1 MAAAFTTQDA
11 SDEQALAGTTAV
23 LGGLLI
29 SSLLAWAAGTTI
41 MSWDPTTMLLLAS
54 VLPVAVI
61 AQFSL
66 NTTAPPKLPV
76 KAALR
81 FTALALGMICVVGS
95 AVGMSG
101 VSFLGLMIPPAAM
114 AALVVIAAT
123 SMAGL
128 GYAKLQLGETYA
140 AASVS
145 AAISTSTDFQARTL
159 KYEATNDRAAMRD
172 FDRRLSEAL
181 KEVDIELDF
190 ETEMERVECL
200 ETASAA

>member
-114 AALVVIAAT
+114 AALVVLAAT

-128 GYAKLQLGETYA
+128 GYSKLQLGETYA
-140 AASVS
+140 DAR
-145 AAISTSTDFQARTL
+145 ITTSTSADFQARTL

-190 ETEMERVECL
+190 EVESQRVECL

>member
-1 MAAAFTTQDA
+1 MAAALTKQDA

-23 LGGLLI
+23 LGGLLV
-29 SSLLAWAAGTTI
+29 SSFLAWAAGTTI
-41 MSWDPTTMLLLAS
+41 VSWDPTTILLLAS

-66 NTTAPPKLPV
+66 NTTTPPKLPV

-95 AVGMSG
+95 AVGLGG
-101 VSFLGLMIPPAAM
+101 VAFFGMMIPPAAM
-114 AALVVIAAT
+114 AALIVIAAT

-128 GYAKLQLGETYA
+128 GYSKLQLGDTHVEADVMTSYA
-140 AASVS
+140 VAAS
-145 AAISTSTDFQARTL
+145 THTL
-159 KYEATNDRAAMRD
+159 KYEPTNDRAAMRD
-172 FDRRLSEAL
+172 FDRRLREAL

-190 ETEMERVECL
+190 ETETERVEQL
-200 ETASAA
+200 EPAHAA

>member
-29 SSLLAWAAGTTI
+29 SSLLAWASGTTI

-54 VLPVAVI
+54 VLPMAVI
-61 AQFSL
+61 AQFAL
-66 NTTAPPKLPV
+66 NTTSPPKLPV

-128 GYAKLQLGETYA
+128 GYSKLQLGEAHIEAEVMTSYSV
-140 AASVS
+140 AASS
-145 AAISTSTDFQARTL
+145 HTL
-159 KYEATNDRAAMRD
+159 KYEATNNRAAMRD
-172 FDRRLSEAL
+172 FDRRLREAL
-181 KEVDIELDF
+181 QEVDIELDF
-190 ETEMERVECL
+190 ETESEQVEHL
-200 ETASAA
+200 ETANAA

>member
-1 MAAAFTTQDA
+1 MAAALTTQDA

-29 SSLLAWAAGTTI
+29 SSLLAWAAGTSI
-41 MSWDPTTMLLLAS
+41 ISRDPTTMLLLAS

-61 AQFSL
+61 AQFAL
-66 NTTAPPKLPV
+66 NTTSPPKLPV

-114 AALVVIAAT
+114 AALIVLAAT

-128 GYAKLQLGETYA
+128 GYAKLQLGEATIGA
-140 AASVS
+140 DVMKSSV
-145 AAISTSTDFQARTL
+145 AVSTHTL

-172 FDRRLSEAL
+172 FDRRLREAL
-181 KEVDIELDF
+181 LEVDIELDF
-190 ETEMERVECL
+190 ETETEKVEQL
-200 ETASAA
+200 ETAHAA